1 MEKDKVL
8 YTAGIFAKKAGITLK
23 TIHHYHKEGLL
34 CPSGYNEAGYRL
46 YSDEDFQKLQKIL
59 TLKFIGFSLEEIKE
73 LIKSDYLK
81 NNVRESLNMQMD
93 IIDEKINHLV
103 LVKKAINEAELMMD
117 NESSIDW
124 TKFTNIIK
132 IINTEKI
139 WLNQYKNSANLSA
152 RISLHDLFSTN
163 KYGWHK
169 WFYDQLGLCEDMTV
183 LELGCGN
190 ASLWL
195 RNIDKIPKNC
205 KITLT
210 DISEGMLDDARKN
223 LGDYSKN
230 FNFNRVD
237 AQNIPY
243 EDSSFDVVIADHIFY
258 HISDKQKA
266 LSEIKRVL
274 KPKGCLYLST
284 IGKNHLIELR
294 ELLKEFKSNIVIA
307 QSDFAEDFG
316 LENGEAQISKYFDTT
331 ELLRYEDS
339 LIVSEIEPIINYLYS
354 TTGNSK
360 EILVGENLK
369 SFKSFVESKMKVT
382 GDIFITKDTGV
393 FKAYSKNNK

>member
-8 YTAGIFAKKAGITLK
+8 YTSGIFAKKAGITLK

-117 NESSIDW
+117 NESSLDW

-169 WFYDQLGLCEDMTV
+169 WFYDQLGLCEDMAV

-195 RNIDKIPKNC
+195 RNIDKIPGNC

-210 DISEGMLDDARKN
+210 DISEGMLEDARQN
-223 LGDYSKN
+223 LGGYSKK

-243 EDSSFDVVIADHIFY
+243 EDSSFDIVIADHIFY

-274 KPKGCLYLST
+274 KPKGFLYLST

-316 LENGEAQISKYFDTT
+316 LENGEAQIANYFDTT

-369 SFKSFVESKMKVT
+369 NFKSFVESKMKAT

>member
-1 MEKDKVL
+1 MEKDKAV

-34 CPSGYNEAGYRL
+34 CPSSYNEAGYRL
-46 YSDEDFQKLQKIL
+46 YNDKDFQKLQKIL

-117 NESSIDW
+117 SESALDW

-139 WLNQYKNSANLSA
+139 WLNQYKNAANLSA

-169 WFYDQLGLCEDMTV
+169 WFYDQLNLCDDMTV

-195 RNIDKIPKNC
+195 RNIDRIPKNC

-210 DISEGMLDDARKN
+210 DISEGMIEDARQN
-223 LGDYSKN
+223 LGEYSKKFK
-230 FNFNRVD
+230 FNQAD

-243 EDSSFDVVIADHIFY
+243 EDNSFDLVIADHIIY

-274 KPKGCLYLST
+274 KPHGYLYLST

-294 ELLKEFKSNIVIA
+294 ELLREFKSNIVIS

-316 LENGEAQISKYFDTT
+316 LENGASQSTNYFNTI
-331 ELLRYEDS
+331 ELLMYEDS

-360 EILVGENLK
+360 EVLVDENLK
-369 SFKSFVESKMKVT
+369 NFKILVENKMKAT
-382 GDIFITKDTGV
+382 GSIFITKNTGL
-393 FKAYSKNNK
+393 FKAYSKK

>member
-23 TIHHYHKEGLL
+23 TIHYYHKEGLL
-34 CPSGYNEAGYRL
+34 CPSSYNEAGYRL

-103 LVKKAINEAELMMD
+103 LVKKAINEAELMID
-117 NESSIDW
+117 NESSLDW

-195 RNIDKIPKNC
+195 RNVDRIPRNC

-210 DISEGMLDDARKN
+210 DISEGMLEDARQN
-223 LGDYSKN
+223 LGDYSKK
-230 FNFNRVD
+230 FNFNHAD

-243 EDSSFDVVIADHIFY
+243 EDNSFDVVIADHIFY

-266 LSEIKRVL
+266 LSEIRRVL
-274 KPKGCLYLST
+274 KPKGYLYLST

-294 ELLKEFKSNIVIA
+294 ELLKEFKANIVIA

-316 LENGEAQISKYFDTT
+316 LENGAAQISSCFDSS

-339 LIVSEIEPIINYLYS
+339 LIVSEIEPIINYLHS

-360 EILVGENLK
+360 EVLIGENLK
-369 SFKSFVESKMKVT
+369 NFKSFVENKMKTT
-382 GDIFITKDTGV
+382 GSIFITKDTGI
-393 FKAYSKNNK
+393 FKVH

>member
-1 MEKDKVL
+1 MEKEKVF

-34 CPSGYNEAGYRL
+34 CPSSYNEAGYRL

-117 NESSIDW
+117 NESSLDW

-169 WFYDQLGLCEDMTV
+169 WFYDQLDLCEDMTV

-190 ASLWL
+190 GSLWI
-195 RNIDKIPKNC
+195 RNVDRIPKNC

-210 DISEGMLDDARKN
+210 DISEGMLEDARQN
-223 LGDYSKN
+223 LGDYSKKL
-230 FNFNRVD
+230 NFNRVD

-243 EDSSFDVVIADHIFY
+243 EDNSFDVVIADHIFY

-274 KPKGCLYLST
+274 KPKGYLYLAT

-316 LENGEAQISKYFDTT
+316 LENGATQISNYFDTI

-369 SFKSFVESKMKVT
+369 NFESFVESKMKAT

-393 FKAYSKNNK
+393 FKAHSKK

>member
-23 TIHHYHKEGLL
+23 TIHYYHKEGLL
-34 CPSGYNEAGYRL
+34 CPSSYNEAGYRL

-59 TLKFIGFSLEEIKE
+59 TLKFIGFSLEEIKG

-93 IIDEKINHLV
+93 IIDEKINHLA
-103 LVKKAINEAELMMD
+103 LVKKAINEAELMID
-117 NESSIDW
+117 NESSLDW

-195 RNIDKIPKNC
+195 RNVDRIPRNC

-210 DISEGMLDDARKN
+210 DISEGMLEDAKQN
-223 LGDYSKN
+223 LGDYSKK
-230 FNFNRVD
+230 FNFNHAD

-243 EDSSFDVVIADHIFY
+243 KDNSFDVVIADHIFY

-266 LSEIKRVL
+266 LSEIRRVL
-274 KPKGCLYLST
+274 KRKGYLYLST

-294 ELLKEFKSNIVIA
+294 ELLKEFKANIVIA
-307 QSDFAEDFG
+307 QSDFSEDFG
-316 LENGEAQISKYFDTT
+316 LENGAAQISNCFDSI

-360 EILVGENLK
+360 EVLIGENLK
-369 SFKSFVESKMKVT
+369 NFKSFVENKMKTT
-382 GDIFITKDTGV
+382 GSIFITKDTGV
-393 FKAYSKNNK
+393 FKVH

>member
-1 MEKDKVL
+1 MEKDKAV

-34 CPSGYNEAGYRL
+34 CPSSYNEAGYRL

-117 NESSIDW
+117 NESILDW

-132 IINTEKI
+132 VINTEKI
-139 WLNQYKNSANLSA
+139 WLNQYKNAANLSA

-169 WFYDQLGLCEDMTV
+169 WFYDQLDLCDDMTV

-195 RNIDKIPKNC
+195 RNINRIPKNC
-205 KITLT
+205 KIILT
-210 DISEGMLDDARKN
+210 DISEGMLEDARQN
-223 LGDYSKN
+223 LGDYSKK
-230 FNFNRVD
+230 FNFNHTD

-243 EDSSFDVVIADHIFY
+243 EDNSFDVVIADHIIY
-258 HISDKQKA
+258 HISNKQKS

-274 KPKGCLYLST
+274 KPNGYLYLST

-316 LENGEAQISKYFDTT
+316 LENGATQISNCFNTI

-360 EILVGENLK
+360 EVLVDENLK
-369 SFKSFVESKMKVT
+369 NFKKLIENKMKAT
-382 GDIFITKDTGV
+382 GSIFITKDTGV
-393 FKAYSKNNK
+393 FKAYSKK

>member
-1 MEKDKVL
+1 MEKDKSV

-23 TIHHYHKEGLL
+23 TIHNYHKEGLL

-46 YSDEDFQKLQKIL
+46 YSDEDFEKLQKIL

-81 NNVRESLNMQMD
+81 NNVRESLNLQMD
-93 IIDEKINHLV
+93 IIDEKVNHLL

-117 NESSIDW
+117 SESSLDW

-139 WLNQYKNSANLSA
+139 WLNQYKNAANLSA

-169 WFYDQLGLCEDMTV
+169 WFYDQLDLCEDMTV

-190 ASLWL
+190 ASLWN
-195 RNIDKIPKNC
+195 RNGDRIPKNC

-210 DISEGMLDDARKN
+210 DISEGMLEDARQN
-223 LGDYSKN
+223 LGDYSKK
-230 FNFNRVD
+230 FNFNQVD

-243 EDSSFDVVIADHIFY
+243 EDNSFDVVIADHIFY
-258 HISDKQKA
+258 HISDKQKS

-274 KPKGCLYLST
+274 KPHGYLYLST

-294 ELLKEFKSNIVIA
+294 ELLKEFKSNIVIS

-316 LENGEAQISKYFDTT
+316 LENGASQISSYFNTI

-360 EILVGENLK
+360 EVLVNENLK
-369 SFKSFVESKMKVT
+369 NFKRLVENKMKANGSV
-382 GDIFITKDTGV
+382 FITKDTGV
-393 FKAYSKNNK
+393 FKAYQKNNK

>member
-1 MEKDKVL
+1 MEKDKVV

-34 CPSGYNEAGYRL
+34 CPSSYNDAGYRL

-81 NNVRESLNMQMD
+81 NNVRESLNLQMD
-93 IIDEKINHLV
+93 IIDEKVNHLL

-117 NESSIDW
+117 SENSLDW

-152 RISLHDLFSTN
+152 RINLHDLFSTN

-169 WFYDQLGLCEDMTV
+169 WFYDKLGLYEDMTV

-195 RNIDKIPKNC
+195 RNIDRIPKNC

-210 DISEGMLDDARKN
+210 DISEGMLEDARQN
-223 LGDYSKN
+223 LGNYSKK
-230 FNFNRVD
+230 FNLNQAD
-237 AQNIPY
+237 AKNIPY
-243 EDSSFDVVIADHIFY
+243 EDNSFDVVIVDHIFY

-274 KPKGCLYLST
+274 KVDGCLYLST

-294 ELLKEFKSNIVIA
+294 ELVKEFKSNIVIS
-307 QSDFAEDFG
+307 QSDFSEDFG
-316 LENGEAQISKYFDTT
+316 LENGASQISNCFNTI
-331 ELLRYEDS
+331 ELLMYEDS

-360 EILVGENLK
+360 EVLVDKNLK
-369 SFKSFVESKMKVT
+369 NFKRLVENKMKAT
-382 GDIFITKDTGV
+382 GSIFITKDTGL
-393 FKAYSKNNK
+393 FKAYSKK

>member
-1 MEKDKVL
+1 MGKDKVV

-34 CPSGYNEAGYRL
+34 CPSGYNDAGYRL

-117 NESSIDW
+117 SESSLDW

-139 WLNQYKNSANLSA
+139 WLNQYKNAANLSA

-169 WFYDQLGLCEDMTV
+169 WFYDQLELCEDMTV

-195 RNIDKIPKNC
+195 RNIDRIPKNC

-210 DISEGMLDDARKN
+210 DISEGMLEDARQN
-223 LGDYSKN
+223 LGDYSKK
-230 FNFNRVD
+230 FNFNQAD

-243 EDSSFDVVIADHIFY
+243 EDNSFDVVIADHIFY

-274 KPKGCLYLST
+274 KPSGCLYLST

-294 ELLKEFKSNIVIA
+294 EVLKEFKSNIVIS
-307 QSDFAEDFG
+307 QSDFSEDFG
-316 LENGEAQISKYFDTT
+316 LENGASQISNYFNTID
-331 ELLRYEDS
+331 LLMYEDS

-360 EILVGENLK
+360 EVLVDENLK
-369 SFKSFVESKMKVT
+369 NFKRLVEIKMKAT
-382 GDIFITKDTGV
+382 GSIFITKDTGL
-393 FKAYSKNNK
+393 FKAYSKK

>member
-59 TLKFIGFSLEEIKE
+59 TLKFIGFSLDEIKE

-117 NESSIDW
+117 NESSLDW

-169 WFYDQLGLCEDMTV
+169 WLYDQLGLCEDINV

-195 RNIDKIPKNC
+195 RNVDRIPKNC

-210 DISEGMLDDARKN
+210 DISEGMLEDARKN

-230 FNFNRVD
+230 FNFNHAD

-243 EDSSFDVVIADHIFY
+243 EDNSFDVVIADHIFY

-266 LSEIKRVL
+266 LSEIRRVL
-274 KPKGCLYLST
+274 KSNGYLFLST

-294 ELLKEFKSNIVIA
+294 ELLKEYKSNIVIA

-316 LENGEAQISKYFDTT
+316 LENGAEQISNYFDAI

-360 EILVGENLK
+360 EVLVGENLK
-369 SFKSFVESKMKVT
+369 NFEKLVENKMKVT
-382 GDIFITKDTGV
+382 GSIFITKDTGV
-393 FKAYSKNNK
+393 FKAYLKK

>member
-1 MEKDKVL
+1 MEEDKVF

-34 CPSGYNEAGYRL
+34 CPSSYNEAGYRL

-73 LIKSDYLK
+73 LIKSDQLK
-81 NNVRESLNMQMD
+81 NDVRESLNLQMD

-103 LVKKAINEAELMMD
+103 LVKKAISEAELMID
-117 NESSIDW
+117 SESSLDW

-132 IINTEKI
+132 IINTEKV

-152 RISLHDLFSTN
+152 RINLHDLYSAN
-163 KYGWHK
+163 KYGWHR
-169 WFYDQLGLCEDMTV
+169 WFFDQLGLRENMTV

-195 RNIDKIPKNC
+195 RNEDRIPKNC

-210 DISEGMLDDARKN
+210 DISEGMLKDAKQN
-223 LGDYSKN
+223 LGEYSKK
-230 FNFNRVD
+230 FEFKQAD

-243 EDSSFDVVIADHIFY
+243 EDNSFDVVIADHIFY

-274 KPKGCLYLST
+274 KPKGYVYLST

-294 ELLKEFKSNIVIA
+294 ELLKEFKENLVIS
-307 QSDFAEDFG
+307 QSDFSEDFG
-316 LENGEAQISKYFDTT
+316 LENGEIQISNSFDYID
-331 ELLRYEDS
+331 LLMYEDS
-339 LIVSEIEPIINYLYS
+339 LIVTEVEPLINYLYS

-360 EILVGENLK
+360 EILINENLK
-369 SFKSFVESKMKVT
+369 NFKKLVEDKVKAT
-382 GDIFITKDTGV
+382 GSIFITKETGL
-393 FKAYSKNNK
+393 FKACSKK

>member
-1 MEKDKVL
+1 MEKDKAL

-23 TIHHYHKEGLL
+23 TIHYYHKEGLL
-34 CPSGYNEAGYRL
+34 CPSSYNEAGYRL

-117 NESSIDW
+117 NESSLDW

-195 RNIDKIPKNC
+195 RNIDRIPINC

-210 DISEGMLDDARKN
+210 DISEGMLEDARDN
-223 LGDYSKN
+223 LGDYSKK
-230 FNFNRVD
+230 FNFNHAD

-243 EDSSFDVVIADHIFY
+243 EDNSFDVVIADHIFY

-274 KPKGCLYLST
+274 IPYGYLYLST

-307 QSDFAEDFG
+307 QSDFSEDFG
-316 LENGEAQISKYFDTT
+316 LENGAVQISNCFDSI

-360 EILVGENLK
+360 EVLVGEHLK
-369 SFKSFVESKMKVT
+369 NFKSFVENKMKTT
-382 GDIFITKDTGV
+382 GSIFITKDTGV
-393 FKAYSKNNK
+393 FKAYIKK

>member
-1 MEKDKVL
+1 MEKDKVV

-34 CPSGYNEAGYRL
+34 CPSGYNDAGYRL

-81 NNVRESLNMQMD
+81 NNVRESLNLQMD
-93 IIDEKINHLV
+93 IIDEKVNHLI

-117 NESSIDW
+117 SESSLDW

-139 WLNQYKNSANLSA
+139 WLNQYKNATNLST

-195 RNIDKIPKNC
+195 RNIDRIPKNC

-210 DISEGMLDDARKN
+210 DISEGMLEDARRN
-223 LGDYSKN
+223 LGDYSKK
-230 FNFNRVD
+230 FNLNQVD

-243 EDSSFDVVIADHIFY
+243 EDHSFDVVIADHIFY

-274 KPKGCLYLST
+274 KVDGCLYLST

-294 ELLKEFKSNIVIA
+294 ELIKEFKSNIVIS
-307 QSDFAEDFG
+307 QSDFSEDFG
-316 LENGEAQISKYFDTT
+316 LENGASQISNCFNTI
-331 ELLRYEDS
+331 ELLMYEDS
-339 LIVSEIEPIINYLYS
+339 IIVSEIEPIINYLYS

-360 EILVGENLK
+360 EVLVDENLK
-369 SFKSFVESKMKVT
+369 NFKRLVENKMKAT
-382 GDIFITKDTGV
+382 GSIFITKDTGV
-393 FKAYSKNNK
+393 FKAYSKK

>member
-1 MEKDKVL
+1 MEKDKIL

-59 TLKFIGFSLEEIKE
+59 TLKFIGFSLDEIKE

-117 NESSIDW
+117 NESSLDW

-169 WFYDQLGLCEDMTV
+169 WLYDQLGLCEDINV

-195 RNIDKIPKNC
+195 RNVDRIPKNC

-210 DISEGMLDDARKN
+210 DISEGMLEDARKN
-223 LGDYSKN
+223 LGDYSKK
-230 FNFNRVD
+230 FNFNHAD

-243 EDSSFDVVIADHIFY
+243 EDNSFDVVIADHIFY

-266 LSEIKRVL
+266 LSEIRRVL
-274 KPKGCLYLST
+274 KSNGYLYIST

-294 ELLKEFKSNIVIA
+294 ELLKEYKSNIVIA

-316 LENGEAQISKYFDTT
+316 LENGAEQISNYFDAI

-360 EILVGENLK
+360 EVLVGENLEN
-369 SFKSFVESKMKVT
+369 FERLVENKMKAT
-382 GDIFITKDTGV
+382 GSIFITKDTGV
-393 FKAYSKNNK
+393 FKAHLKK

>member
-1 MEKDKVL
+1 
-8 YTAGIFAKKAGITLK
+8 
-23 TIHHYHKEGLL
+23 L
-34 CPSGYNEAGYRL
+34 CPSGYNDAGYRL
-46 YSDEDFQKLQKIL
+46 YSYEDFQKLQKIL
-59 TLKFIGFSLEEIKE
+59 TLKFIGFSLDEIKE
-73 LIKSDYLK
+73 LIKSDYLN
-81 NNVRESLNMQMD
+81 NNVRESLNLQMD
-93 IIDEKINHLV
+93 IIDEKVNHLI

-117 NESSIDW
+117 SRSSLDW

-169 WFYDQLGLCEDMTV
+169 WFYDQLEICEDMKV

-195 RNIDKIPKNC
+195 RNIDKIPKKC

-210 DISEGMLDDARKN
+210 DISEGMLEDARQN
-223 LGDYSKN
+223 LGDYSKK
-230 FNFNRVD
+230 FNLHQVD

-243 EDSSFDVVIADHIFY
+243 EDHIFDVVIADHIFY

-274 KPKGCLYLST
+274 KVDGCLYLST
-284 IGKNHLIELR
+284 IGKNHLIKLR
-294 ELLKEFKSNIVIA
+294 ELLKEF
-307 QSDFAEDFG
+307 
-316 LENGEAQISKYFDTT
+316 
-331 ELLRYEDS
+331 
-339 LIVSEIEPIINYLYS
+339 
-354 TTGNSK
+354 
-360 EILVGENLK
+360 
-369 SFKSFVESKMKVT
+369 
-382 GDIFITKDTGV
+382 
-393 FKAYSKNNK
+393 

>member
-59 TLKFIGFSLEEIKE
+59 TLKFIGFSLDEIKE

-117 NESSIDW
+117 NESSLDW

-169 WFYDQLGLCEDMTV
+169 WLYDQLGLCEDMNV

-195 RNIDKIPKNC
+195 RNVDRIPKNC

-210 DISEGMLDDARKN
+210 DISEGMLEDARKN

-230 FNFNRVD
+230 FNFNHAD

-243 EDSSFDVVIADHIFY
+243 EDNSFDVVIADHIFY

-266 LSEIKRVL
+266 LSEIRRVL
-274 KPKGCLYLST
+274 KSNGYLFLST

-294 ELLKEFKSNIVIA
+294 ELLKEYKSNIVIA

-316 LENGEAQISKYFDTT
+316 LENGAEQISNYFDAI

-360 EILVGENLK
+360 EVLVGENLK
-369 SFKSFVESKMKVT
+369 NFEKLVENKMKVT
-382 GDIFITKDTGV
+382 GSIFITKDTGV
-393 FKAYSKNNK
+393 FKAYLKK

>member
-59 TLKFIGFSLEEIKE
+59 TLKFIGFSLDEIKE

-117 NESSIDW
+117 NESSLDW

-139 WLNQYKNSANLSA
+139 WLNQYKNAANLSA

-169 WFYDQLGLCEDMTV
+169 WLYDQLGLCEDMNV

-195 RNIDKIPKNC
+195 RNVDRIPKNC

-210 DISEGMLDDARKN
+210 DISEGMLEDARKN

-230 FNFNRVD
+230 FNFNHAD

-243 EDSSFDVVIADHIFY
+243 EDNSFDVVIADHIFY

-266 LSEIKRVL
+266 LSEIRRVL
-274 KPKGCLYLST
+274 KSNGYLFLST

-294 ELLKEFKSNIVIA
+294 ELLKEYKSNIVIA

-316 LENGEAQISKYFDTT
+316 LENGAEQISNYFDAI

-360 EILVGENLK
+360 EVLVGENLK
-369 SFKSFVESKMKVT
+369 NFEKLVENKMKVT
-382 GDIFITKDTGV
+382 GSIFITKDTGV
-393 FKAYSKNNK
+393 FKAYLKK

>member
-1 MEKDKVL
+1 MEKDKVV

-34 CPSGYNEAGYRL
+34 CPSGYNDAGYRL

-81 NNVRESLNMQMD
+81 NNVRESLNLQMD
-93 IIDEKINHLV
+93 IIDEKVNHLI

-117 NESSIDW
+117 SESSLDW

-139 WLNQYKNSANLSA
+139 WLNQYKNATNLST

-195 RNIDKIPKNC
+195 RNIDRIPKNC

-210 DISEGMLDDARKN
+210 DISEGMLEDARRN
-223 LGDYSKN
+223 LGDYSKK
-230 FNFNRVD
+230 FNLNQVD

-243 EDSSFDVVIADHIFY
+243 EDHSFDVVIADHIFY

-274 KPKGCLYLST
+274 KVDGCLYLST

-294 ELLKEFKSNIVIA
+294 EL
-307 QSDFAEDFG
+307 G
-316 LENGEAQISKYFDTT
+316 LWT
-331 ELLRYEDS
+331 
-339 LIVSEIEPIINYLYS
+339 
-354 TTGNSK
+354 
-360 EILVGENLK
+360 
-369 SFKSFVESKMKVT
+369 
-382 GDIFITKDTGV
+382 
-393 FKAYSKNNK
+393 

>member
-1 MEKDKVL
+1 MEKDKVF

-34 CPSGYNEAGYRL
+34 CPSSYNEAGYRL
-46 YSDEDFQKLQKIL
+46 YSDEDFQILQNIL

-73 LIKSDYLK
+73 LVKSDHLK
-81 NNVRESLNMQMD
+81 NDVRESLNLQMD

-117 NESSIDW
+117 TESTLDW

-169 WFYDQLGLCEDMTV
+169 WFYDQLGLCEGMTV

-195 RNIDKIPKNC
+195 RNIDRIPKNC

-210 DISEGMLDDARKN
+210 DISEGMLKDARQN
-223 LGDYSKN
+223 LGDYSKR
-230 FNFNRVD
+230 FNFNQAD

-243 EDSSFDVVIADHIFY
+243 EDNSFDVVIADHIFY

-274 KPKGCLYLST
+274 KPKGYLYLST

-307 QSDFAEDFG
+307 QSDFSEDFG
-316 LENGEAQISKYFDTT
+316 LENGASQISNYFDGI
-331 ELLRYEDS
+331 ELLMYDDS
-339 LIVSEIEPIINYLYS
+339 LIVSEIEPIIEYLYS

-360 EILVGENLK
+360 EVLVGENLK
-369 SFKSFVESKMKVT
+369 NFKKFIENKMKAT
-382 GDIFITKDTGV
+382 GSIFITKETGL
-393 FKAYSKNNK
+393 FKVYSKK